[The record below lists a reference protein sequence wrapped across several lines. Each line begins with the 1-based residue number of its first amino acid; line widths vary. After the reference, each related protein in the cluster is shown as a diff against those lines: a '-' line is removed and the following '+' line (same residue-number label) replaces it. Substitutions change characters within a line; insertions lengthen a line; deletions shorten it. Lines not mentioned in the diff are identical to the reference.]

1 MYKKCSDFV
10 SYKVD
15 KYTNIYICT
24 HIKILQNLIIHDCPP
39 YDYIPL
45 NSRYGFIK
53 NHTLYGNNNRN
64 ILSMQQ
70 TSNHL

>member
-1 MYKKCSDFV
+1 MSTTCIKSVRIV

-15 KYTNIYICT
+15 KYTNIYTCT

-45 NSRYGFIK
+45 HS
-53 NHTLYGNNNRN
+53 
-64 ILSMQQ
+64 
-70 TSNHL
+70 